1 MRNPLGGSWNVYQGI
16 VYVLPS
22 QPSAAFPNPSTTVLL
37 PKSHLDLY
45 NELMAATSP
54 YSRSHYCEITH
65 LVDQS
70 ARCRLGALF
79 RQGCRRVPAPEGS
92 LLLWNSKT
100 LHQAPLPPR
109 PPCSMTIGI
118 YHCTAEAAAARDSC
132 SQGWTSGR
140 RLAQPVCW
148 EPRSRRDHAAL
159 VRKAVMSIRGLP
171 STHWASLGN
180 CGRQQCL
187 RLALFSHSPFSNR
200 NFA

>member
-1 MRNPLGGSWNVYQGI
+1 MCCPR
-16 VYVLPS
+16 
-22 QPSAAFPNPSTTVLL
+22 
-37 PKSHLDLY
+37 
-45 NELMAATSP
+45 
-54 YSRSHYCEITH
+54 
-65 LVDQS
+65 
-70 ARCRLGALF
+70 
-79 RQGCRRVPAPEGS
+79 S
-92 LLLWNSKT
+92 LLLPFRIHPPPFCCQNRTSVYTTSSWRP
-100 LHQAPLPPR
+100 QARTRAPITASVEFQDASSGAAPPR
-109 PPCSMTIGI
+109 PPYSMTIGI